1 MRQDSRKTINKYK
14 IIIYILLIGIVLVFC
29 SKFQIT
35 RVSGQSMEP
44 TLRNRQ
50 IVLVEKCKEKYETNN
65 IITFTSNN
73 YGVCVKRI
81 KGVSGDTIELKNGK
95 IYRNGIELSGYVCD
109 EESAQ
114 TFILK
119 ENELFVL
126 GDNAN
131 ESIDSRL
138 YGPINVSDVIGKVLA
153 N

>member
-65 IITFTSNN
+65 IITFTTKTKIGGTD
-73 YGVCVKRI
+73 YG
-81 KGVSGDTIELKNGK
+81 GTWTILRGLP
-95 IYRNGIELSGYVCD
+95 R
-109 EESAQ
+109 
-114 TFILK
+114 
-119 ENELFVL
+119 
-126 GDNAN
+126 
-131 ESIDSRL
+131 IDSNEKKAIHDTTEKYAFFMGSVNNDIYTDSLRIFSEE
-138 YGPINVSDVIGKVLA
+138 YGYIPA
-153 N
+153 NTTVTVQFKY